1 MVWLDRLACDILA
14 SNEQTT
20 NPQRDFCWISLT
32 VKNSEILVIRVS
44 TFYFYSTFCES
55 TKTYHIFHQN
65 KPSPKYPQR
74 QGGQMGSWRFRR
86 VKGAVTCHFNPSEK
100 IRDEKCSELK
110 SAFQA
115 SILSTFL
122 SSLPNFTLSHSLF
135 PPPSLSLNKTKQKKL
150 FFPQISKMEPNFAT
164 SKCMK

>member
-1 MVWLDRLACDILA
+1 MEMTDEAQAWTPWPQPVAENSHSSPRQSAMVWLDRLACDILA

-20 NPQRDFCWISLT
+20 NPQRAFCWISLT
-32 VKNSEILVIRVS
+32 VKNPEILVILVS

-55 TKTYHIFHQN
+55 TKTYHICHQN
-65 KPSPKYPQR
+65 QTSRKYPQR
-74 QGGQMGSWRFRR
+74 QGGQMGLWRFRR

-115 SILSTFL
+115 SILNTFL
-122 SSLPNFTLSHSLF
+122 LSPILPCLILLLPLLRFH
-135 PPPSLSLNKTKQKKL
+135 
-150 FFPQISKMEPNFAT
+150 
-164 SKCMK
+164 